1 MTSKH
6 LYLSALLLACTSLP
20 AMAGSSLWNHN
31 GSQMLLQSSGNSRI
45 ITYHNPRP
53 GISARPGQVLFE
65 GRRVGNTYRG
75 TAYTFRSGCRPAPYK
90 VSGRLRSETR
100 IVLRGAAPKRSG
112 CRVIGYTKNSGNSR
126 LVFSYIRKAGGQYQQ
141 PSPAYEPDEP
151 QDEGPQ
157 EGPVETIIRNI
168 NGGQVIFKVQDQD
181 DPVSKPIRID
191 ATARCDNGRVIPIYN
206 NHRTCQL
213 DNIQVSF
220 DNSMIA
226 LFEKLYTGSG
236 CTKPH
241 TSSIDI
247 TNMCR

>member
-6 LYLSALLLACTSLP
+6 LYISALLLSTASLP
-20 AMAGSSLWNHN
+20 ASAGTSIWNHN
-31 GSQMLLQSSGNSRI
+31 GSEMLLQSSGSSRI
-45 ITYHNPRP
+45 ITYHNPRR
-53 GISARPGQVLFE
+53 GISARPGQLLFE
-65 GRRVGNTYRG
+65 GRRVGNRYSG
-75 TAYTFRSGCRPAPYK
+75 TAYTFRSGCRPAPYR
-90 VSGRLRSETR
+90 VSGRLTSETR
-100 IVLRGAAPKRSG
+100 IVLTGAAPKRSG
-112 CRVIGYTKNSGNSR
+112 CRVIGYTRNSGNSR

-141 PSPAYEPDEP
+141 PSPAYEPDE
-151 QDEGPQ
+151 GPR

-213 DNIQVSF
+213 DGINVSS

-236 CTKPH
+236 CFKNH